1 MKTILIANQKGGCG
15 KTLVVDE
22 LAFSFDR
29 TDVKYSLYD
38 LDGQG
43 GIIHEPKV
51 IDDADYAIVDTPGY
65 ISDNL
70 GELIQG
76 ADLIII
82 PTRTT
87 YKDIPTLQTIL
98 EVNKDDRVLDACCG
112 SGGFLVKAMANMI
125 QEAGGLQTDK
135 AKKIKSS
142 QLFGIEFDR
151 EIYALACA
159 NMLIH
164 KDGKTNLE
172 QMDAR
177 TETSGKWIAK
187 QKVTKVLMNPPYENK
202 YGCMKI
208 VENVLDNVPAHT
220 MCGFILPDKKLEKAS
235 KAQMKRIL
243 KHHRLRKVIKLPEDV
258 FFNVGVTTSIFIF
271 ETGTPQDKNEFFAC
285 WMESDGLATVKN
297 KGRHDIYNKW
307 SAIEDKW
314 VDIVMKQSG
323 DDSCQWVKPEEHLS
337 YQMPQKPFEI
347 FEEDFRKTAMDY
359 LMFQNGVDTKK
370 FGEKLLNTVMYS
382 SSVSS
387 DDVSVTVNMQK
398 DGDNDGKN

>member
-1 MKTILIANQKGGCG
+1 
-15 KTLVVDE
+15 
-22 LAFSFDR
+22 
-29 TDVKYSLYD
+29 
-38 LDGQG
+38 
-43 GIIHEPKV
+43 
-51 IDDADYAIVDTPGY
+51 
-65 ISDNL
+65 
-70 GELIQG
+70 
-76 ADLIII
+76 
-82 PTRTT
+82 
-87 YKDIPTLQTIL
+87 
-98 EVNKDDRVLDACCG
+98 
-112 SGGFLVKAMANMI
+112 
-125 QEAGGLQTDK
+125 
-135 AKKIKSS
+135 
-142 QLFGIEFDR
+142 
-151 EIYALACA
+151 
-159 NMLIH
+159 
-164 KDGKTNLE
+164 
-172 QMDAR
+172 
-177 TETSGKWIAK
+177 
-187 QKVTKVLMNPPYENK
+187 
-202 YGCMKI
+202 MKI